1 MSDVLLE
8 VRQAM
13 KQERMEKFWKSYGS
27 FIIGLLVLLVLSTAA
42 NEGYK
47 AWKADHN
54 QKQSVIFLD
63 ALETKDS
70 KALLEKTSG
79 LQNGLKVLAQ
89 LKAAGEFTKADDTQN
104 AIATYA
110 DIIKNKNAEPEF
122 KQIAE
127 YALLHLD
134 TALTAEEKVL
144 KFSQMWADGNNTMR
158 FHAKLDAAVILAN
171 NLKKYKEAREQLQ
184 MLEDTEGAPKTLK
197 QKATSLNILYNVL
210 QTAQEQ
216 SPSKTPAATSH

>member
-13 KQERMEKFWKSYGS
+13 KQERMEKFWKNYGS

-47 AWKADHN
+47 AWKSDQN
-54 QKQSVIFLD
+54 KKQSVVFLD
-63 ALETKDS
+63 ALDSKDD
-70 KALLEKTSG
+70 KALLEKTAG
-79 LQNGLKVLAQ
+79 LQNGLKTLAQ
-89 LKAAGEFTKADDTQN
+89 LKAAGGFTTAADTQN
-104 AIATYA
+104 AIAVYT
-110 DIIKNKNAEPEF
+110 DIIKNKDAEPEF

-144 KFSQMWADGNNTMR
+144 RFSQMWADANNAMR

-171 NLKKYKEAREQLQ
+171 DLKKYKEAREQLQ

-197 QKATSLNILYNVL
+197 QKATSLNILYTVL

-216 SPSKTPAATSH
+216 STGETPAATSN